1 MKKIQSQSTS
11 APNTIAQNAAIEA
24 LKLDNK
30 YFEEIKSSLLKRRTV
45 VASTFSDFQSF
56 GSNFSQGA
64 FYIFPSIKSFLGK
77 KLNGKD
83 TIVDDTSFCLH
94 LLSSEYVA
102 VIPGSSFGNKGS
114 IRISYALSEKDLRIG
129 CKRIKRFCEKLI

>member
-1 MKKIQSQSTS
+1 MLQLFQI
-11 APNTIAQNAAIEA
+11 
-24 LKLDNK
+24 
-30 YFEEIKSSLLKRRTV
+30 
-45 VASTFSDFQSF
+45 FSSF

-77 KLNGKD
+77 KLNGKE

-102 VIPGSSFGNKGS
+102 VIPGSSFGSKDS